1 MNKPA
6 MLTSDWIKNWQ
17 TSIAVKITAAVLY
30 AVAATGFAIAII
42 VMHNVE
48 KKLDRRNNE
57 NADRFAYRA
66 AQDLYRDAAMPLQ
79 EAAAA
84 LQGDVPRLGFEAVEI
99 SRDGQTVML
108 GSPSPGAVALSRS
121 LPAAQ
126 DGKAGG
132 WPSLQMILYHRP
144 THDAAV
150 SQRNLL
156 LLATGVGTLLFGFF
170 LTWVILKFLSRPIRE
185 LISANKAV
193 MQGDLT
199 VRLNSDRQDEFGAL
213 AKFFDRMLDQIV
225 QELAERKQAEELL
238 RKSEEN
244 VKNILDSIH
253 AGIIVIDPAKH
264 KILLVNS
271 FAAEMVGASKE
282 EIVGRVC
289 HPFICPTES
298 GNCPITDHN
307 EIVDNS
313 ERVLITKMGERV
325 PILKSVV
332 QLSHRGQPLLI
343 ESFISIKD
351 RKRAEERLARSSA
364 ELREANED
372 LRSFAYIVSHD
383 LRAPLV
389 SIKGFSEEL
398 GISTAEIAA
407 LLEKYQPVL
416 QEGDRKR
423 FEQLM
428 KQDIH
433 ESLAFIGSSVTRM
446 DRLITSVLKLSRL
459 GHKDLKSESV
469 DMKVLAQSILSSLAH
484 QIEAKQVQVV
494 IGELPVVTVDR
505 QSMEQ
510 VMGNLFDNALKY
522 LEPGRAGMI
531 TVNATQMD
539 DETTF
544 YISDNGRGI
553 AADDMN
559 KVFELFRRAGKQDMP
574 GEGMGLTYVKAIVKR
589 HGGRIWCE
597 SKLGAGTTFSFTVPH
612 PPETQIILPGLN

>member
-1 MNKPA
+1 MKKPA
-6 MLTSDWIKNWQ
+6 MVTSDWIKNWQ

-42 VMHNVE
+42 LMHNVE
-48 KKLDRRNNE
+48 KKLDQRYHE

-66 AQDLYRDAAMPLQ
+66 AQDLYREARPLQ

-108 GSPSPGAVALSRS
+108 GTPAPGAVALSRS

-132 WPSLQMILYHRP
+132 RPALQMILYHRP

-156 LLATGVGTLLFGFF
+156 LFATGVGTLLFGFF
-170 LTWVILKFLSRPIRE
+170 LTWVILKFISRPIRE
-185 LISANKAV
+185 LINANKAV
-193 MQGDLT
+193 TQGDLT

-238 RKSEEN
+238 RKSEEH

-264 KILLVNS
+264 EIMLVNS

-282 EIVGRVC
+282 EIVGQVC
-289 HPFICPTES
+289 HPFLCPTES

-313 ERVLITKMGERV
+313 ERVLITKMGECV

-398 GISTAEIAA
+398 GISTAEITA

-416 QEGDRKR
+416 QEEDRKL
-423 FEQLM
+423 FEQLV
-428 KQDIH
+428 KQDIR

-459 GHKDLKSESV
+459 GHQELKSESV
-469 DMKVLAQSILSSLAH
+469 DMKVLVQSILSSLAH

-494 IGELPVVTVDR
+494 IGDLPVVTADR

-522 LEPGRAGMI
+522 LEPGRAGEI
-531 TVNATQMD
+531 TVNATQINE
-539 DETTF
+539 ETTF
-544 YISDNGRGI
+544 HISDNGRGI

-574 GEGMGLTYVKAIVKR
+574 GEGMGLTYVKTIVKR

-597 SKLGAGTTFSFTVPH
+597 SKLGQGTTFSFSVPH